1 MVKEYKKVYERELKG
16 DKSDVWKQKYAPKNL
31 KDLEYQPVKLG
42 TESLSD
48 EDRLDIEKPMQ
59 LDKMNKPLWFE
70 INKSEF
76 AKLTREIDNN
86 QNNKDF
92 KIIINKKPYHL
103 KNAKNSWIEVT
114 TRKIS
119 KSEAKRLYNELI
131 QKNINALTK
140 EKSNNGKK
148 YNILNI
154 LNNVGAIFTGTYLHY
169 KDVPKET
176 LYEKSIA
183 ERIKQKKKD

>member
-86 QNNKDF
+86 ENNKDF
-92 KIIINKKPYHL
+92 KIIINKKPYDL

-119 KSEAKRLYNELI
+119 KSEAKKLYNELI
-131 QKNINALTK
+131 QKK
-140 EKSNNGKK
+140 
-148 YNILNI
+148 
-154 LNNVGAIFTGTYLHY
+154 H
-169 KDVPKET
+169 
-176 LYEKSIA
+176 
-183 ERIKQKKKD
+183 